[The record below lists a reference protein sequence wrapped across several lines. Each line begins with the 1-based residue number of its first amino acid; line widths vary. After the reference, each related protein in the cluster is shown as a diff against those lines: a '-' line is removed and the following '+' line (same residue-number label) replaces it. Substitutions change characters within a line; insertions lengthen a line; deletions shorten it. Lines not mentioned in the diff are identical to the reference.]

1 MLWGKTNLKG
11 VIFISFSDIQRKNF
25 GFLSKS
31 FRQGCQ
37 YCILRIHDNI
47 LKDFSWGKLISFY
60 LFRRLSEKFSG
71 SWHNFFWQGCQNCII
86 RVCRN
91 NFEEKK
97 LVWKKYNLNH
107 FRILREKLSDF
118 CEKVYGR
125 VVKAASIVFIETI
138 WELNSLK
145 KKYFSQ
151 NHLRHWA
158 GSFALV
164 VKTFLTGFSKLH
176 SKCPDDHFEE
186 K

>member
-1 MLWGKTNLKG
+1 MRKNKSQGSYFYI
-11 VIFISFSDIQRKNF
+11 IFGHTAKIFRLFVKKFSAGLSILHSTHPWQHFERFFLRQVNFVLSFSEIERKNF
-25 GFLSKS
+25 GLLA
-31 FRQGCQ
+31 Q
-37 YCILRIHDNI
+37 
-47 LKDFSWGKLISFY
+47 
-60 LFRRLSEKFSG
+60 
-71 SWHNFFWQGCQNCII
+71 FFWQGCQNCII

-164 VKTFLTGFSKLH
+164 VKTFLTGFSRLH